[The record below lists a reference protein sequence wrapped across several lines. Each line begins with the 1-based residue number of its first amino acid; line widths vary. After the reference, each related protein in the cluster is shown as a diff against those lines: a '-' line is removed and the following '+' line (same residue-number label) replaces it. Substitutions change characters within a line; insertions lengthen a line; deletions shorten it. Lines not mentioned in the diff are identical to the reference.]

1 MTFHYWE
8 VEELAEAI
16 CGLPEGTDSYTI
28 EQMLCDKFEISF
40 ESFGKLIEAL
50 APMTPPAVSPL
61 TGEAFSGF
69 ARGGAFIVKVP
80 HNGRREGR
88 E

>member
-1 MTFHYWE
+1 MTIHYWE

-16 CGLPEGTDSYTI
+16 CGLSEGTDSDTT
-28 EQMLCDKFEISF
+28 EQVLYDKFEISF
-40 ESFGKLIEAL
+40 ESFEKLIKAL

-69 ARGGAFIVKVP
+69 VRGGAFIVKVP
-80 HNGRREGR
+80 HNAG
-88 E
+88 